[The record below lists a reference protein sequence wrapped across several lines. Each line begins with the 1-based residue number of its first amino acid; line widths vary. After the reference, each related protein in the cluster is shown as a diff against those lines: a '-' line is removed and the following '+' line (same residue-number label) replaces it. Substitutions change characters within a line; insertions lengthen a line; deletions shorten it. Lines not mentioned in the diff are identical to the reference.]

1 MKTPAL
7 ARLANLEVASPDYNK
22 IHLKMSPDDFRA
34 LRINPNE
41 LPLDQGLATPMG
53 NGGIA
58 ITKIMFGKQVSIQ
71 LHVDETRA
79 LRGFLNRK

>member
-1 MKTPAL
+1 MKTQAL
-7 ARLANLEVASPDYNK
+7 ARLSRREVASPDYSR
-22 IHLKMSPDDFRA
+22 ISMKMSPDEYRA
-34 LRINPNE
+34 LRLNPNE
-41 LPLDQGLATPMG
+41 LPLDQGLITPMG